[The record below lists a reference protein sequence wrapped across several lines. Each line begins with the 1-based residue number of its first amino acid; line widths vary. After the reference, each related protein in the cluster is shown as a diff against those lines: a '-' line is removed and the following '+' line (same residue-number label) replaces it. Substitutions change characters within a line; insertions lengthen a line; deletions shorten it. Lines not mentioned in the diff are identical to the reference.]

1 MEESFEPIYEITV
14 YIYIYIVNMCLL
26 INSDS
31 NIYQVNKD
39 NDSSI
44 PNQIYSCVKRWGLHP
59 KTGQQLLMGKGM
71 INQWMESGQIITTS
85 LRPSPG
91 NHG

>member
-1 MEESFEPIYEITV
+1 
-14 YIYIYIVNMCLL
+14 MCLL

-44 PNQIYSCVKRWGLHP
+44 PNQIYSCVDGICTRKQDSNSLW
-59 KTGQQLLMGKGM
+59 GKG
-71 INQWMESGQIITTS
+71 WLTSGWNFWANYNDLTATS
-85 LRPSPG
+85 LGIMVNKG
-91 NHG
+91 NHPQMALIQVCELL